1 MALPE
6 YRAAIRALG
15 PLGQLGPLGLLAA
28 TFCCAAQV
36 FADPAIR
43 LAPEGW
49 SPPTS
54 CGRDALRFLGGSPHD
69 DDDPR
74 YFDYDLAAVDL
85 TLDFDFDSSTV
96 TGSVVL
102 DLWTLFT
109 PVDEILLDLV
119 DTMQIT
125 SLTLDGRPAQFEHE
139 DRLLRVFPRV
149 PIPAQSQAQVRI
161 DYHGAPIREAFLGM
175 EFTRQG
181 FIDAPGAP
189 MVHTLSQTHSASAW
203 WPCKEV
209 TYDKFTLETHLTVP
223 DSMTAVSNGVL
234 REVTSPAPG
243 RRTFHHSVKY
253 PIATYLVSI
262 VATNFVHWSDSYLP
276 LEGGPPMPIDYY
288 VYPQSETRARE
299 VWARTPQMMGAFAR
313 HFGEYPFVLE
323 RYGMAEFNWGG
334 AMEHQTL
341 SSMGTYLFAND
352 LADNERVVA
361 HELAHQWWGD
371 LITPATWD
379 DIWLSEGFAVY
390 GEALWI
396 EEVDG
401 DSASIAHLR
410 SRLPLQDREFAGALV
425 PPEFWFNNTV
435 YTKGAWVLH
444 MLRGL
449 LGDEE
454 FFRALRTYR
463 QEFAFGVASTESFR
477 TSVEQSTEVDLEEFF
492 ASWVYGTGRPIY
504 ALFWTPQLTGAG
516 VDVEFRLEQLQ
527 EEPVFRLPVE
537 LVVEFETAEPETVVV
552 IDTTRV
558 QSFVFSFEQ
567 EPRRVL
573 VDPRDRILKRV
584 RMSVGPT
591 DAPVSESFDEPSTW
605 RLSAPWPNPAA
616 GDVRLILRPPAHG
629 AGSRAPEIWVFDAM
643 GRALVALSGGGE
655 GGGAGGGDAG
665 GNSGERTLIWD
676 GLDARGRDRGAGVY
690 WIGAAHSDDERAPAP
705 VRVVRVR

>member
-1 MALPE
+1 MSLA
-6 YRAAIRALG
+6 RTLG
-15 PLGQLGPLGLLAA
+15 PLVA
-28 TFCCAAQV
+28 TLCCAAQV
-36 FADPAIR
+36 AADPAVR
-43 LAPEGW
+43 LAPDGW

-54 CGRDALRFLGGSPHD
+54 CGRDALRFSGDSPHD
-69 DDDPR
+69 DADPR
-74 YFDYDLAAVDL
+74 YLDYDLVGVDL
-85 TLDFDFDSSTV
+85 TLDFDFDSSSIK
-96 TGSVVL
+96 GSVVL
-102 DLWTLFT
+102 DLWTTFT

-125 SLTLDGRPAQFEHE
+125 SLTLDGHPAQFEHE
-139 DRLLRVFPRV
+139 DRRLRVFARV
-149 PIPAQSQAQVRI
+149 PIPAQSPAQIRI

-181 FIDAPGAP
+181 FIDDPGAP

-223 DSMTAVSNGVL
+223 DSMTAASNGLL
-234 REVTSPAPG
+234 REITPAGPG
-243 RRTFHHSVKY
+243 RNTFHHSVSY
-253 PIATYLVSI
+253 PIASYLVSV

-276 LEGGPPMPIDYY
+276 MDGGPPMPIDYY
-288 VYPQSETRARE
+288 VYPQSEARARE
-299 VWARTPQMMGAFAR
+299 VWARTPQMIGAFAR
-313 HFGEYPFVLE
+313 LFGEYPFVRE

-341 SSMGTYLFAND
+341 SSMGTYLFAAD
-352 LADNERVVA
+352 LAGNERVVA

-379 DIWLSEGFAVY
+379 EIWLNEGFAVY
-390 GEALWI
+390 GEALWF
-396 EEVDG
+396 EEVGG
-401 DSASIAHLR
+401 DAAYHAHLR
-410 SRLPLQDREFAGALV
+410 SRLPFNDGEFVGPLV
-425 PPEFWFNNTV
+425 PPDFWFSNTV
-435 YTKGAWVLH
+435 YSKGAWVLH

-449 LGDEE
+449 LGDDG
-454 FFRALRTYR
+454 FFHALRTYR

-477 TSVEQSTEVDLEEFF
+477 ASVERSTEVDLEEFF

-504 ALFWTPQLTGAG
+504 ALFWTPKFTSAG

-527 EEPVFRLPVE
+527 DEPVFRLPVE
-537 LVVEFETAEPETVVV
+537 LVVEFATADPETVVV
-552 IDTTRV
+552 MDTTRV

-591 DAPVSESFDEPSTW
+591 DAPVAESFDESPNW
-605 RLSAPWPNPAA
+605 RLSAPWPNPAT
-616 GDVRLILRPPAHG
+616 GEVRLILRPPTHP
-629 AGSRAPEIWVFDAM
+629 AGSRPPEIWVFDAM
-643 GRALVALSGGGE
+643 GRAISPLNSGDGGGSGGGGGGDGE
-655 GGGAGGGDAG
+655 GGPGGDAG
-665 GNSGERTLIWD
+665 ERTLLWN

-690 WIGAAHSDDERAPAP
+690 WIGPADSNARSRPAP